1 MKIWSLLV
9 LTFLS
14 SATSSFAVLALP
26 TYTQP
31 ASVMDS
37 GGGVSTSPGFE
48 NLGAIGQPIIGLS
61 PGPVG
66 SNHAGFI
73 PALGGYGILWPIIG
87 FNPTSFTFT
96 FYLTEPAPVG
106 QGLAI
111 SNAGGSTLEWLVS
124 RTQGWLTLSPLSG
137 AGQGS
142 VTVGIV
148 TTALTPGV
156 YTDTITI
163 SGAGAENSGVT
174 IPVTLT
180 VHPDYTLTLTFAS
193 PTTPTGG
200 GYITV
205 LNAQAIPPITTCT
218 GSPNPCTNLHHEG
231 ATLELTAYPNDDSL
245 FTGWSGACSNSNTKC
260 YLVMDSDKGI
270 TATFDYVK
278 PAKIEGTT
286 QYYDSLQ
293 LAYNAALTG
302 QTIRARKFTFA
313 ENLTLDQ
320 AKGVTIKGGYAAN
333 YSDRQGYSL
342 LQGKLTV
349 GKGSLVTEWLEVK

>member
-1 MKIWSLLV
+1 MQHLGLAIAV
-9 LTFLS
+9 ATFCCGIGT
-14 SATSSFAVLALP
+14 AFA
-26 TYTQP
+26 YTQP

-37 GGGVSTSPGFE
+37 GGGVSTSPGYE
-48 NLGAIGQPIIGLS
+48 NLGSIGQPIIGLS
-61 PGPVG
+61 TGPVG

-73 PALGGYGILWPIIG
+73 PVLGAYGILWPIIG
-87 FNPTSFTFT
+87 FDPATFTFT
-96 FYLTEPAPVG
+96 FFFGEPAPSG
-106 QGLAI
+106 QALNL
-111 SNAGGSTLEWLVS
+111 SNTGGSTLEWLVA
-124 RTQGWLTLSPLSG
+124 RTQGWLTLTPLSG
-137 AGQGS
+137 IGQGS
-142 VTVGIV
+142 VTVGVV

-163 SGAGAENSGVT
+163 SATGAENSGVT

-193 PTTPTGG
+193 PTTPAGG

-205 LNAQAIPPITTCT
+205 LNAQAIPPLITCT

-245 FTGWSGACSNSNTKC
+245 FAGWSGACSSANTKC
-260 YLVMDSDKGI
+260 YLVMDSVKGV
-270 TATFDYVK
+270 TATFNFVK
-278 PAKIEGTT
+278 PAMIEGTT

-320 AKGVTIKGGYAAN
+320 AKAVTVKGGYAAD
-333 YSDRQGYSL
+333 YVTQPGYSL
-342 LQGKLTV
+342 LRGKLIV
-349 GKGSLVTEWLEVK
+349 GKGSLVTERLTVK